1 MPFSN
6 KSVQKYVA
14 KHDTTKKKVIVEEMI
29 DLLPVLKKY
38 KNQTQKALDVYK
50 KAIELR
56 QKYYSLGGR
65 NFEKYV
71 EKNLDELKI
80 KYKTQVSIDEKGII
94 FQMIGQ
100 KLKNKEYKFLA
111 RIDFVISPKKR
122 VFPKLGQHISEL
134 IVIEAKT
141 TSKERWVQTEWTK
154 GKKTTPFM
162 FFYLTL
168 GTDYPAIARFKLTE
182 KRYII
187 SDDYKG
193 GEEDKIISYDDF
205 SIFLRAFMGY

>member
-71 EKNLDELKI
+71 EINLDELKI
-80 KYKTQVSIDEKGII
+80 KYKTQVSIDEKGVI

-134 IVIEAKT
+134 IVIEAALGANGMDEGQENHPFYVLL
-141 TSKERWVQTEWTK
+141 SHSGNGLSRHCSLQTNRE
-154 GKKTTPFM
+154 
-162 FFYLTL
+162 TL
-168 GTDYPAIARFKLTE
+168 YNLGRL
-182 KRYII
+182 
-187 SDDYKG
+187 
-193 GEEDKIISYDDF
+193 
-205 SIFLRAFMGY
+205 